1 MLEEIYTVSDN
12 TMAFLPDFDGV
23 GGFKT
28 TILEVDDLKEC
39 HLNPVELLDQNLRFF
54 GSSLRGAS
62 EGTRYI
68 LGEVNMYP
76 VIMNLK
82 HQLVWF
88 PTRSPKKNDCVWLA
102 LNHIKSYKRNKNQS
116 TKIIFTNGSSLNIE
130 VSFSSFEMRMNR
142 AYALKFR
149 LEYRSSFMLIPP
161 SVQRNFLKYE
171 IIKEA
176 NDINYQIHSKDEDS
190 LDN

>member
-1 MLEEIYTVSDN
+1 MLEEIYTVNEN
-12 TMAFLPDFDGV
+12 TIAFIPSYDGV

-28 TILEVDDLKEC
+28 TILEIDGFKEC
-39 HLNPVELLDQNLRFF
+39 HLNPVELVDQNLRFF
-54 GSSLRGAS
+54 GSSLKGAS

-68 LGEVNMYP
+68 LGEGNMYP

-88 PTRSPKKNDCVWLA
+88 PSISPKKNDCVWLA
-102 LNHIKSYKRNKNQS
+102 LNHIKSYKQNKNQS
-116 TKIIFTNGSSLNIE
+116 TKIIFTNGSSLNID
-130 VSFSSFEMRMNR
+130 VSYSAFDKRMNR

-149 LEYRSSFMLIPP
+149 LEYRSSFLLIPP
-161 SVQRNFLKYE
+161 SIKRSFLKYD

-176 NDINYQIHSKDEDS
+176 NDINYHIHSKDEDT
-190 LDN
+190 LD